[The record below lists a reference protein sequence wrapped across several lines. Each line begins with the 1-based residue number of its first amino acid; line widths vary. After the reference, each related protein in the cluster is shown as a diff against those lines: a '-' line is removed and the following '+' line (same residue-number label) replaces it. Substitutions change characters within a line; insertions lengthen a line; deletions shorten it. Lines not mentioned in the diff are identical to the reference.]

1 MTMLGKLLLKT
12 ILKLLAKRT
21 IARYQPTVIG
31 ITGSVGKTTAK
42 EAIYAVLSRKF
53 WVRKNEENYNNEF
66 GVPLTVLG
74 IDPFLSTANIR
85 PSNWV
90 RVFKFLPKLIG
101 ATWLAFAP
109 LKIKYPKFLVLE
121 LASAKPGDIDY
132 LIDIVRPQIGVVT
145 AVGEMPV
152 HVEFYASPQEV
163 AREKGKLIEGLPVFT
178 GLAVLNYDDQTVLD
192 MKERS
197 KAKIVTFGLV
207 LPASSASPK
216 LQRGE
221 PAGGSSN
228 GTGPDIWASDV
239 SYFVAG
245 MNFDGASLPTQAGR
259 IGGLSFKINH
269 GSTFVPARINNLI
282 GAHQLYGILAGVAV
296 GLNFGMNLVDIS
308 GAFENIELPH
318 GRMNLI
324 QGIKNSIVIDDTY
337 NASPLSMRAALETL
351 ADFAKANRELGCG
364 GRRIAVLGN
373 MRELGKYEVEA
384 HQAIGNFVAG
394 SCDVLVTVGT
404 AAKLIADSAGRAMP
418 IDYIFSFN
426 TSDEAKLKV
435 QEIIQEGD
443 IVLVKGS
450 RSVEMEKVVDEIR
463 LAG

>member
-42 EAIYAVLSRKF
+42 DAIYAVLSRKF

-163 AREKGKLIEGLPVFT
+163 AREKGNLIE
-178 GLAVLNYDDQTVLD
+178 
-192 MKERS
+192 
-197 KAKIVTFGLV
+197 
-207 LPASSASPK
+207 
-216 LQRGE
+216 
-221 PAGGSSN
+221 
-228 GTGPDIWASDV
+228 
-239 SYFVAG
+239 
-245 MNFDGASLPTQAGR
+245 
-259 IGGLSFKINH
+259 
-269 GSTFVPARINNLI
+269 
-282 GAHQLYGILAGVAV
+282 
-296 GLNFGMNLVDIS
+296 
-308 GAFENIELPH
+308 
-318 GRMNLI
+318 
-324 QGIKNSIVIDDTY
+324 
-337 NASPLSMRAALETL
+337 
-351 ADFAKANRELGCG
+351 
-364 GRRIAVLGN
+364 
-373 MRELGKYEVEA
+373 
-384 HQAIGNFVAG
+384 
-394 SCDVLVTVGT
+394 
-404 AAKLIADSAGRAMP
+404 
-418 IDYIFSFN
+418 
-426 TSDEAKLKV
+426 
-435 QEIIQEGD
+435 
-443 IVLVKGS
+443 
-450 RSVEMEKVVDEIR
+450 
-463 LAG
+463 